1 MTETQP
7 AEVGGNPAD
16 RTYEPSVGKL
26 AAALAA
32 VQAELPPIRKAETG
46 EVSGTTKEGKH
57 YSYKYSYADLAAVSA
72 AVMPLLGKNGLAFTA
87 WPTAVAGRLVLRY
100 YLLHESGERMD
111 GEYPLPTGGT
121 AQQLGSAITYARRY
135 CLCAVT
141 GVAPDDDDDAAA
153 ADGKASAQRAAE
165 QAEVDKEREHATQS
179 VMGAWANQFGG
190 WDPQAAAV
198 LFGKWSNG
206 GEVATATPKQLRAF
220 TGYLLALPA
229 ADAGGQPPAEPPA
242 AEGEVRKVSDEK
254 LSKRDNAHMFVKFE
268 QLGMKEDRQG
278 QLTYLSRTLGR
289 DIKSRSEV
297 MQDDWP
303 AVRNALQYDL
313 DLLKQNGGEIP
324 TDVSGPAPASQSD
337 AGESSVPAGPD
348 TQ

>member
-1 MTETQP
+1 VTETQQ
-7 AEVGGNPAD
+7 AEVEANPAN

-46 EVSGTTKEGKH
+46 EVSGTTKDGKH

-87 WPTAVAGRLVLRY
+87 WPTAVDNRLLLRY

-153 ADGKASAQRAAE
+153 ADGKAAAQQAAE
-165 QAEVDKEREHATQS
+165 KAEQDKERELATQS

-190 WDPQAAAV
+190 WDPQAAT
-198 LFGKWSNG
+198 LLYGKWSNG

-229 ADAGGQPPAEPPA
+229 ADAGSTPGAASEPDTA
-242 AEGEVRKVSDEK
+242 AEDDVRVLNADEISGPQRGMMFALFEDLGWK
-254 LSKRDNAHMFVKFE
+254 KERQRQLEFLSSV
-268 QLGMKEDRQG
+268 
-278 QLTYLSRTLGR
+278 TGR
-289 DIKSRSEV
+289 PIRSRS
-297 MQDDWP
+297 QLRP
-303 AVRNALQYDL
+303 ADMDAVLRELEARVAAL
-313 DLLKQNGGEIP
+313 P
-324 TDVSGPAPASQSD
+324 TDVSGPAPAAQSAD
-337 AGESSVPAGPD
+337 GETRVPAGPD